1 MSEHPKT
8 GAGAGGCSKPWGIG
22 VILAL
27 RCLPIAPGLS
37 HGNNAGLLADF
48 SWLLVQHLLQ
58 YSEISAVG
66 VIFRE
71 RQAGRLG
78 LSPHL
83 ALRDVI
89 AYG

>member
-1 MSEHPKT
+1 M
-8 GAGAGGCSKPWGIG
+8 
-22 VILAL
+22 
-27 RCLPIAPGLS
+27 
-37 HGNNAGLLADF
+37 
-48 SWLLVQHLLQ
+48 LVQHLLQ
-58 YSEISAVG
+58 YSKISAVG

-89 AYG
+89 AYGWVTFLGTWESLVPTVSMHQKWQGKTGLRSVWFIFFFFPRQ